1 MSEEKRREEE
11 KEKEKVKSADR
22 EIVKDDH
29 LKPQSNLY
37 QDVEGYDK
45 ETNVEVP
52 TDESV
57 KDAKEWVDEEN
68 RR

>member
-1 MSEEKRREEE
+1 MSDKKRED
-11 KEKEKVKSADR
+11 KIKDADR
-22 EIVKDDH
+22 EVCRDEN

-37 QDVEGYDK
+37 QDVEGYEKD
-45 ETNVEVP
+45 TNVEVP

-68 RR
+68 RM